1 VGAHTKGSNAKKVVI
16 GARVT
21 EHEAAGIEILRGN
34 LDRGTWVAGLI
45 RRELDK
51 ARKDGTI

>member
-1 VGAHTKGSNAKKVVI
+1 MAGHSKGSNAKKVVI

-34 LDRGTWVAGLI
+34 LDRGTWVASLI

-51 ARKDGTI
+51 AKKDGRI